1 MSKYILI
8 SHLSCDDL
16 LQLGVGGGALQET
29 FEGTFPP
36 QCLDA
41 IFKDL

>member
-8 SHLSCDDL
+8 SHFSCDDL
-16 LQLGVGGGALQET
+16 LQLGVGEALEET